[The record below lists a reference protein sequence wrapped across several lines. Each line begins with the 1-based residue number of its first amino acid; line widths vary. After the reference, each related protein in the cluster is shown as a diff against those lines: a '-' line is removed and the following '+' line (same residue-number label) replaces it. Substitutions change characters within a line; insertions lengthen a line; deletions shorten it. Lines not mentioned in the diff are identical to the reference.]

1 MLIDF
6 DLLSYLIG
14 FGFLGAILAALRVRL
29 NKSKMYLFFFSI
41 FFFYIINVVKFTLFP
56 IIVGT
61 SFAEEMKETTTI
73 ASNINLIPFNYQYI
87 EQTLLNILLTVPF
100 GFGLPYIKRKMNF
113 KTIVGCGLLFTL
125 LIETAQLIISFI
137 IGYAYRIIDINDV
150 LANLFGV
157 IIGYIAFLLFSKMIL
172 WIIEKYIPKNE
183 KLSPFLLYIN
193 KVSKN
198 ESFKFKDT
206 V

>member
-1 MLIDF
+1 M
-6 DLLSYLIG
+6 
-14 FGFLGAILAALRVRL
+14 AALRVRL

-41 FFFYIINVVKFTLFP
+41 FFFYILNVVKFTLFP

-87 EQTLLNILLTVPF
+87 AQTLLNILLPVPF
-100 GFGLPYIKRKMNF
+100 GFGLPYVKRKMNF

-157 IIGYIAFLLFSKMIL
+157 ILGYIAFLLFSKMIL